1 MSVKLIG
8 TLCYD
13 PKRDKVEFKK
23 THKMRTLIVNV
34 RHGNLAQ
41 YYEKLI
47 QDELGPWAILRAP
60 MFGYHVT
67 VISGN
72 EHVPNMNA
80 WKKYEGKKIEVEYEI
95 ETLRKDRSF
104 WNFRVSGTDQLR
116 ESRRELGLKPDYH
129 FHLTIGR
136 EDTNYRIRKLSVVD
150 FEKLFDMIPI
160 VGGNQELVKDL
171 HQVKVA
177 KKYNI
182 KHESVHDVIQRHIP
196 NPMEAGKD
204 WEREISSFV
213 MKV

>member
-1 MSVKLIG
+1 M
-8 TLCYD
+8 
-13 PKRDKVEFKK
+13 
-23 THKMRTLIVNV
+23 
-34 RHGNLAQ
+34 
-41 YYEKLI
+41 
-47 QDELGPWAILRAP
+47 
-60 MFGYHVT
+60 
-67 VISGN
+67 
-72 EHVPNMNA
+72 
-80 WKKYEGKKIEVEYEI
+80 
-95 ETLRKDRSF
+95 
-104 WNFRVSGTDQLR
+104 
-116 ESRRELGLKPDYH
+116 
-129 FHLTIGR
+129 
-136 EDTNYRIRKLSVVD
+136 VD